1 MNIFNVKVLLGN
13 HKSSRIGV
21 QVVQSVV
28 TARASH
34 ATHILPSVVETQ
46 AVVIS
51 TVCLLERI
59 NRVGLHVLWI
69 VTFWKTAL

>member
-13 HKSSRIGV
+13 HQSSRIGV

-28 TARASH
+28 TAGASH
-34 ATHILPSVVETQ
+34 ATHILPVVETQ

-69 VTFWKTAL
+69 ATFWKTAL